1 MNETLRSRI
10 LELLPTYSGHKLS
23 MLVTGG
29 GFGLAEIGMLPGV
42 SSLLSSF
49 YSPYSVEESTMFVER
64 HGGHA
69 LYEKFRT
76 KMVSRDGAEAL
87 CEALGWKNVILKSP
101 DVISI
106 ALTAS
111 LTTSRYR
118 KGKNE
123 AFISLHL
130 PKDEEFIKT
139 WHLSFPKLPEEAHG
153 RLTVPEVCA
162 IRAREEEVIALVA
175 LVLALN
181 LDGIDLLK
189 EIGNAE
195 LERLY

>member
-1 MNETLRSRI
+1 
-10 LELLPTYSGHKLS
+10 
-23 MLVTGG
+23 
-29 GFGLAEIGMLPGV
+29 
-42 SSLLSSF
+42 
-49 YSPYSVEESTMFVER
+49 
-64 HGGHA
+64 
-69 LYEKFRT
+69 
-76 KMVSRDGAEAL
+76 MVSKDASVIL
-87 CEALGWKNVILKSP
+87 CEALAWKNLTLKVPST
-101 DVISI
+101 INI

-123 AFISLHL
+123 AFISILL

-139 WHLSFPKLPEEAHG
+139 WHLSFPKLSEEAHG
-153 RLTVPEVCA
+153 RLTVAEVCA

-181 LDGIDLLK
+181 LEGIDLEN
-189 EIGNAE
+189 EIGNAK

>member
-1 MNETLRSRI
+1 MNETLRNRI
-10 LELLPTYSGHKLS
+10 LNLLPTYSGHKLS

-42 SSLLSSF
+42 SALLSSL

-64 HGGHA
+64 HSGWPTAGRFKA
-69 LYEKFRT
+69 
-76 KMVSRDGAEAL
+76 KMVSKDASVIL
-87 CEALGWKNVILKSP
+87 CEALAWKNLTLKVPST
-101 DVISI
+101 INI

-123 AFISLHL
+123 AFISILL

-139 WHLSFPKLPEEAHG
+139 WHLSFPKLSEEAHG
-153 RLTVPEVCA
+153 RLTVAEVCA

-181 LDGIDLLK
+181 LEGIDLEN
-189 EIGNAE
+189 EIGNAK